1 MLHSEKWWPLMV
13 TLIVIAAIFAA
24 FFVLEAFS
32 GMGMGFFHS
41 NMMSNVS
48 SWGSHIGGCMR

>member
-1 MLHSEKWWPLMV
+1 MLHSEKWRPLMV

-32 GMGMGFFHS
+32 GMGFFHG

-48 SWGSHIGGCMR
+48 SWGSHIGDRKSVV

>member
-1 MLHSEKWWPLMV
+1 MV